1 MSFEDEVEEQLADR
15 ARRIDAAPDAAW
27 VQAEAGRRHG
37 MRRRRT
43 AALSAVVV
51 TAVGLAGVVYFA
63 NAQPDRVS
71 STAEI
76 TASTGVTAST
86 DRPTETLPGL
96 AAAGS
101 PDLDPAADAAWPL
114 LERTTQEIYRRTL
127 ADREIVVRRS
137 DLSWAELFGLEWR
150 APTGSAELC
159 MGDYALFV
167 SDSTTRMSPGT
178 MWWPVEMFDE
188 FEGEVVVDLSQMIAL
203 VRTTG
208 TANEVA
214 IVESGV
220 EFDRAAFVDGFAVLD
235 TTDIWSR
242 PDSVEPELV
251 LVTGEVAA
259 EPIPL
264 PAGYGRA
271 TEEFRQECQPGPP
284 PPLPLPSAGEQPL
297 DPVAAEAQ
305 ILDVYARALDRTVIL
320 SDEVPLSVD
329 DITGI
334 AEAAAEVD
342 AGEMA
347 EVAATAEHDVEELVF
362 TAPDE
367 AWFRYTIAT
376 TAGTLT
382 GQYGIARFND
392 SVWQITR
399 NTICQDLQQ
408 AGGTCVPASD
418 RNVPPEPVGWSEV
431 LADHERSAGLYR
443 SWECL
448 PPPFGPEECVDDIG
462 NIGNIDD

>member
-1 MSFEDEVEEQLADR
+1 ML
-15 ARRIDAAPDAAW
+15 
-27 VQAEAGRRHG
+27 G
-37 MRRRRT
+37 
-43 AALSAVVV
+43 AVVV
-51 TAVGLAGVVYFA
+51 IAAGLAGVVYIA
-63 NAQPDRVS
+63 NGGPERVS

-76 TASTGVTAST
+76 PASTDTTASI
-86 DRPTETLPGL
+86 DRPTETLPAV

-101 PDLDPAADAAWPL
+101 SDVDPAADAAWPL

-137 DLSWAELFGLEWR
+137 DLSWAELFDLEWR

-167 SDSTTRMSPGT
+167 TDSTTRMSPGT

-188 FEGEVVVDLSQMIAL
+188 FGGEVEVDLSQMVAL

-208 TANEVA
+208 TADVVA
-214 IVESGV
+214 IVESGM
-220 EFDRAAFVDGFAVLD
+220 EHDRAAFVDGFAVLD
-235 TTDIWSR
+235 MTDIWNR

-284 PPLPLPSAGEQPL
+284 PPLPLPPEGEQPL

-305 ILDVYARALDRTVIL
+305 ILDAYARALDRTVIL
-320 SDEVPLSVD
+320 SDEDPSSVD

-367 AWFRYTIAT
+367 AWFRYTIT
-376 TAGTLT
+376 TTLGAIT
-382 GQYGIARFND
+382 GQYGIARFNG

-399 NTICQDLQQ
+399 DTICEDLQH
-408 AGGTCVPASD
+408 AGGTCVPTSSQ
-418 RNVPPEPVGWSEV
+418 NLPPEPVGWSDV
-431 LADHERSAGLYR
+431 LADYEASIQLYQ
-443 SWECL
+443 SWDCL
-448 PPPFGPEECVDDIG
+448 PPPFGPEACEDHIG
-462 NIGNIDD
+462 D

>member
-15 ARRIDAAPDAAW
+15 ARQIDAVPDAAW
-27 VQAEAGRRHG
+27 VQTEADRRHLTRGRRT
-37 MRRRRT
+37 R
-43 AALSAVVV
+43 ALGAVVV
-51 TAVGLAGVVYFA
+51 TAVGLAGVLYVA
-63 NAQPDRVS
+63 NGRPDRVS
-71 STAEI
+71 STTEI
-76 TASTGVTAST
+76 PVSTDATAST
-86 DRPTETLPGL
+86 DRPTETLPGV

-101 PDLDPAADAAWPL
+101 PDVDPAADAAWPL

-137 DLSWAELFGLEWR
+137 DLSWAELFDLEWR

-167 SDSTTRMSPGT
+167 SDPTTPTSPET
-178 MWWPVEMFDE
+178 TWWPVEVFDD
-188 FEGEVVVDLSQMIAL
+188 FEGEVAVDLSQLVAL

-220 EFDRAAFVDGFAVLD
+220 EHDRAAFVDGLAVLD
-235 TTDIWSR
+235 MTDIWSR
-242 PDSVEPELV
+242 PDSGQPELV
-251 LVTGEVAA
+251 LITSGVAA

-264 PAGYGRA
+264 APAYGRA

-284 PPLPLPSAGEQPL
+284 PTLPLPPAGEQPL

-305 ILDVYARALDRTVIL
+305 ILDAYSRALDRTVIL
-320 SDEVPLSVD
+320 PDEDPSSVD

-362 TAPDE
+362 TTPNE
-367 AWFRYTIAT
+367 AWFRYTIT
-376 TAGTLT
+376 TTLGTVT
-382 GQYGIARFND
+382 GQFGIARFNG

-399 NTICQDLQQ
+399 DTICQDLQR
-408 AGGTCVPASD
+408 AGGTCVPAAD
-418 RNVPPEPVGWSEV
+418 QNVPPEPVGWSQV
-431 LADHERSAGLYR
+431 LADYERSSQLYQ

-448 PPPFGPEECVDDIG
+448 PPPFGPDSCEDYNGDIG
-462 NIGNIDD
+462 D

>member
-1 MSFEDEVEEQLADR
+1 MSFEDEVEQKLADR
-15 ARRIDAAPDAAW
+15 ARRIDAVPDAAW
-27 VQAEAGRRHG
+27 VQAEAGRRHVA
-37 MRRRRT
+37 RRRRT
-43 AALSAVVV
+43 VALSAVVV
-51 TAVGLAGVVYFA
+51 IAVGLAGVVYVA
-63 NAQPDRVS
+63 NGRPDRVS

-76 TASTGVTAST
+76 PTSTDATAST
-86 DRPTETLPGL
+86 DRPPETLPAV

-101 PDLDPAADAAWPL
+101 SDVDPAADAAWPL
-114 LERTTQEIYRRTL
+114 LERTTREIYRRTL

-137 DLSWAELFGLEWR
+137 DLSWPELFDLEWR

-167 SDSTTRMSPGT
+167 SDLTTPMSPET
-178 MWWPVEMFDE
+178 TWSPVEVFDE
-188 FEGEVVVDLSQMIAL
+188 FEGEVAADMSQLVAV

-220 EFDRAAFVDGFAVLD
+220 EYDRAAFVDGLAVLD
-235 TTDIWSR
+235 MTDIWSR
-242 PDSVEPELV
+242 VSDQPELV
-251 LVTGEVAA
+251 LITSGVAA

-264 PAGYGRA
+264 APAYGRA

-284 PPLPLPSAGEQPL
+284 PTLPLPPAGEQPL

-305 ILDVYARALDRTVIL
+305 ILDAYARALDRTVVL
-320 SDEVPLSVD
+320 PDEDPPSVD

-334 AEAAAEVD
+334 PEAAAEVD

-367 AWFRYTIAT
+367 AWFRYTITT
-376 TAGTLT
+376 TAGTFT
-382 GQYGIARFND
+382 GQYGIARFNGA
-392 SVWQITR
+392 VWQITR
-399 NTICQDLQQ
+399 DTICQDLQR
-408 AGGTCVPASD
+408 AGGTCVPASGQ
-418 RNVPPEPVGWSEV
+418 NVPPEPVGWSEV
-431 LADHERSAGLYR
+431 LADYERSAQLYQ
-443 SWECL
+443 SLESL
-448 PPPFGPEECVDDIG
+448 PPPFTPDS
-462 NIGNIDD
+462 